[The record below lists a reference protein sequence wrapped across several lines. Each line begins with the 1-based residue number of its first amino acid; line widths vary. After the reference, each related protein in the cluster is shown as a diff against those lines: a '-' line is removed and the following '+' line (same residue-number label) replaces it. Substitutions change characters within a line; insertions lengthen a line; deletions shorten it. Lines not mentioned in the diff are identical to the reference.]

1 MAEHKLYYNPAYRD
15 PVGAEMLLDHVMY
28 RAQGK
33 HSATVSWTTPTPPFL
48 ATKMAFFPLLR

>member
-1 MAEHKLYYNPAYRD
+1 MAQKLYYNPAYRE

-33 HSATVSWTTPTPPFL
+33 HSATVRVFKTASIAPIH
-48 ATKMAFFPLLR
+48 